1 MEPGIPTINGR
12 DDEISLKD
20 VILTLREWWRYL
32 LHKWVIILVFGL
44 VGAALGLTTSLMK
57 KPHYA
62 GELTFILEDS
72 KSSPLGSYAGLASQ
86 FGLDLGGG
94 GSMGVF
100 SGDNILEFLMSRF
113 IVERT
118 LLSPVNVD
126 NKIMSLADLYM
137 NVNHYRGDPKL
148 QQVSFPANADRATF
162 SRLQDSVLNIL
173 YEKITHTELVIE
185 KPDKKLDF
193 ISVVCTSSSEI
204 FSKVFVE
211 QLVKEATDFYVA
223 TKTKRSRANVNVLQA
238 KADSLQRLMTQ
249 KAYTAAV
256 QEDLNQNP
264 VRRMASVGTELASRD
279 KLVLQTVYGE
289 VVKNLE
295 LSRMS
300 MSQETPVIQIV
311 DTPIFPLKVVR
322 LGKLKGLLLGGIL
335 GGFLVVLVLLA
346 RKIFGDIVR

>member
-1 MEPGIPTINGR
+1 
-12 DDEISLKD
+12 
-20 VILTLREWWRYL
+20 
-32 LHKWVIILVFGL
+32 
-44 VGAALGLTTSLMK
+44 
-57 KPHYA
+57 
-62 GELTFILEDS
+62 
-72 KSSPLGSYAGLASQ
+72 
-86 FGLDLGGG
+86 
-94 GSMGVF
+94 
-100 SGDNILEFLMSRF
+100 
-113 IVERT
+113 
-118 LLSPVNVD
+118 
-126 NKIMSLADLYM
+126 
-137 NVNHYRGDPKL
+137 
-148 QQVSFPANADRATF
+148 
-162 SRLQDSVLNIL
+162 
-173 YEKITHTELVIE
+173 
-185 KPDKKLDF
+185 
-193 ISVVCTSSSEI
+193 
-204 FSKVFVE
+204 
-211 QLVKEATDFYVA
+211 
-223 TKTKRSRANVNVLQA
+223 
-238 KADSLQRLMTQ
+238 MTQ